1 MENKELQSSSPPE
14 STTIDYEKIAASEPF
29 QHLVSS
35 KRKLLVP
42 LTVFFLVFYFALPFL
57 TSFTKVLNNYA
68 IGDIS
73 WAWIFAFAQF
83 IMTWTLC
90 TVYVK
95 KANKFD
101 DMAGNI
107 LEEYKNKESNV

>member
-1 MENKELQSSSPPE
+1 M
-14 STTIDYEKIAASEPF
+14 
-29 QHLVSS
+29 
-35 KRKLLVP
+35 
-42 LTVFFLVFYFALPFL
+42 
-57 TSFTKVLNNYA
+57 LNHYA

-107 LEEYKNKESNV
+107 LEEYKNKGSNV